1 MMRTRKI
8 LGSVGVV
15 TAAALTL
22 VACGKSNKTASNE
35 GAKTA
40 SEFPVET
47 PVKTAKKGGTIKV
60 AEVTDTPF
68 TGVFNEELQMDQPNR

>member
-8 LGSVGVV
+8 LGSVGLI

-22 VACGKSNKTASNE
+22 VACGKSNKSASNE

-40 SEFPVET
+40 SKFPIET
-47 PVKTAKKGGTIKV
+47 PVKTAKKGGTIK
-60 AEVTDTPF
+60 
-68 TGVFNEELQMDQPNR
+68 LLK